1 MSNTG
6 TQIFSSNQN
15 PQSSAAATQ
24 ETSVQQSNSSAST
37 ISLSPSN
44 LVVRDILDTWNESQ
58 ELLLKTICER
68 SNCMR
73 WLHTQCISYYDSLHF
88 CLTIPN
94 IIITTVNGSVTMSI
108 SSLFTNPNDQQTA
121 LTVVGLISLFSAA
134 LLTINQYIKSQ
145 QMSESHRIASIAY
158 SKLYRTIMNELA
170 LRRDQRVNG
179 LDFLNIVRSE
189 IDRLE
194 STSPSVLPFVI
205 RKFNKKFL
213 KNSIE
218 KPEITGDLDEVY
230 INTTSQKPDATT
242 QNPDAT
248 TQNPDAISNSLIKK
262 DELPTIAQSSSDSTD
277 CTSAFLSRLSSTIT
291 PQYSSSNTAKE
302 QQVQQV
308 QQVKHAQSKPIK
320 PIKPIE
326 PKLVQLIQPEQ
337 LGQPKPTNPKPVH
350 QSFIVDMGISMENE
364 DMEYTI
370 ENKAK
375 STTSSLSI
383 SSSESLKVPSSTVP
397 TVLTMI
403 DVPLVIES
411 SLESLEAEA
420 EADVEAES
428 IDSSSTNSSPKAIN

>member
-6 TQIFSSNQN
+6 SEVSSVN
-15 PQSSAAATQ
+15 Q
-24 ETSVQQSNSSAST
+24 ETPVQQSNSSTST
-37 ISLSPSN
+37 ISLTPSN

-58 ELLLKTICER
+58 EILLKTICER

-108 SSLFTNPNDQQTA
+108 SSLFTNPHDQQTA
-121 LTVVGLISLFSAA
+121 LTIVGLISLFSAA

-179 LDFLNIVRSE
+179 LDFLNVVRSE

-230 INTTSQKPDATT
+230 INTTSQKPDTT
-242 QNPDAT
+242 
-248 TQNPDAISNSLIKK
+248 SNSVVKK
-262 DELPTIAQSSSDSTD
+262 DELPTIVQSSSDSSD
-277 CTSAFLSRLSSTIT
+277 CTSSLLSRLSSTIT
-291 PQYSSSNTAKE
+291 PRYMTTHTPKE
-302 QQVQQV
+302 SQQLPVKSKFVKSVQ
-308 QQVKHAQSKPIK
+308 
-320 PIKPIE
+320 
-326 PKLVQLIQPEQ
+326 PKLVQLIQPVQ
-337 LGQPKPTNPKPVH
+337 SVQSGQPKPTNPKPVQ
-350 QSFIVDMGISMENE
+350 QSFIIDMGVSMDNE

-370 ENKAK
+370 ENKTK
-375 STTSSLSI
+375 STVSSLSV
-383 SSSESLKVPSSTVP
+383 SSSESSTAPTSLPSSIVP

-403 DVPLVIES
+403 DVPLMN
-411 SLESLEAEA
+411 
-420 EADVEAES
+420 
-428 IDSSSTNSSPKAIN
+428 DSSSDSSSESSSDSSSNISSSESSPKVTK

>member
-1 MSNTG
+1 MLSNTG
-6 TQIFSSNQN
+6 TELVSSNKN
-15 PQSSAAATQ
+15 IQSSAAQ
-24 ETSVQQSNSSAST
+24 ETPVQQSNSST

-58 ELLLKTICER
+58 EILLKTICER

-108 SSLFTNPNDQQTA
+108 SSLFTNPHDQQTA

-230 INTTSQKPDATT
+230 INTTSQESNAT
-242 QNPDAT
+242 
-248 TQNPDAISNSLIKK
+248 SNTLIKK
-262 DELPTIAQSSSDSTD
+262 DEIPTAVQSSSDSTD

-291 PQYSSSNTAKE
+291 PRYTASNTAAKE
-302 QQVQQV
+302 LQIQPQVQK
-308 QQVKHAQSKPIK
+308 VKHVQSKLIK
-320 PIKPIE
+320 HIQPP
-326 PKLVQLIQPEQ
+326 LVQPVQTSQTSQSSQP
-337 LGQPKPTNPKPVH
+337 GQPKPTNPKYAQQ
-350 QSFIVDMGISMENE
+350 QSFILDMGISMENE
-364 DMEYTI
+364 DMDYTI
-370 ENKAK
+370 QNNTKSTVSALST
-375 STTSSLSI
+375 STTSTE
-383 SSSESLKVPSSTVP
+383 SSEKTSKSSKTSALLSSTIP
-397 TVLTMI
+397 KVLTMI
-403 DVPLVIES
+403 DVPLIIDTES
-411 SLESLEAEA
+411 ES
-420 EADVEAES
+420 
-428 IDSSSTNSSPKAIN
+428 DSSSQSSQSSTHSSESESSPKVIN

>member
-1 MSNTG
+1 
-6 TQIFSSNQN
+6 
-15 PQSSAAATQ
+15 
-24 ETSVQQSNSSAST
+24 
-37 ISLSPSN
+37 
-44 LVVRDILDTWNESQ
+44 
-58 ELLLKTICER
+58 
-68 SNCMR
+68 
-73 WLHTQCISYYDSLHF
+73 
-88 CLTIPN
+88 
-94 IIITTVNGSVTMSI
+94 MSI